1 MRWWFLFLL
10 PACAWAA
17 PEEIEVYFLTP
28 PTSAQWERYLT
39 PRLHGVKLAQ
49 ACEPVGDYCLDP
61 VRGLYPRSGREEVKK
76 ETTFGIDEG
85 LPQLPTATSVDRSL
99 VNCDAKYAFDIF
111 CGEARSEKKVSAASG
126 LEVWVDTSSSMR
138 GIDPGDGK
146 GSCQRAAFLES
157 LVAACGKKRPVL
169 KGFDTSI
176 RSIDAASSCVS
187 QGLND
192 AKRMIEWMEESTAKK
207 LIFITD
213 VYEYQAELSQYLESK
228 HAKLHGD
235 RGTFPASKLQD
246 MVVELAKACE

>member
-1 MRWWFLFLL
+1 MKWLL
-10 PACAWAA
+10 LLWPCLAIAA
-17 PEEIEVYFLTP
+17 PQDIEVYFLTP
-28 PTSAQWERYLT
+28 PTSAQWESLLT
-39 PRLHGVKLAQ
+39 PRLHGVEVAQ

-61 VRGLYPRSGREEVKK
+61 VIGLYPRSGREQEKK
-76 ETTFGIDEG
+76 ETKFEIDEG
-85 LPQLPTATSVDRSL
+85 LPQLPTSTSVDRSL
-99 VNCDAKYAFDIF
+99 INCDPKYAFDIF
-111 CGEARSEKKVSAASG
+111 CGEARPEKKVVAASG
-126 LEVWVDTSSSMR
+126 LEIWVDTSSSMR

-146 GSCQRAAFLES
+146 GSCQRASFLQS
-157 LVAACGKKRPVL
+157 VIAACGDKRPVL

-235 RGTFPASKLQD
+235 RGTFPASKLMD